1 MNYVNE
7 ESKPSNKPDSE
18 MTGSNYR
25 TEDDTVVSY
34 VESYTSDDGTRMYRL
49 EQFNGK
55 FSLPVVEV
63 KKKVANGEWEPI
75 D

>member
-1 MNYVNE
+1 VNE
-7 ESKPSNKPDSE
+7 ESEPIHKLDSE
-18 MTGSNYR
+18 MTGSNYKM
-25 TEDDTVVSY
+25 EDGTVASY